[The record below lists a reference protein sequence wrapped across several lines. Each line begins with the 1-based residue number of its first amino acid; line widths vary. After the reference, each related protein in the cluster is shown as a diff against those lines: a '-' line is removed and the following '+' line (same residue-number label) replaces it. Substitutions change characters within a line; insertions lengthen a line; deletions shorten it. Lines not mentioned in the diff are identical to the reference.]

1 MPPTSQLSAVIK
13 QHARSSTFKEDA
25 AFLENREKILRSL
38 PDTMNMGYLPP
49 IIPAIS
55 GLIMIKT

>member
-1 MPPTSQLSAVIK
+1 VPPASQLSAEIK
-13 QHARSSTFKEDA
+13 QHARSSTFREDA

-38 PDTMNMGYLPP
+38 PDTMIIVYLPP